1 MVVFKQYTD
10 DRGRQAD
17 AHTKQK
23 KCLCYTCSVMLLLKV
38 QNKRKSTEKY
48 IYFTTLLQYCIP
60 KLKGY
65 LNFLHTTTACA
76 HRPTKSIRDLHPGGW
91 DSSNVK
97 FKVQ

>member
-38 QNKRKSTEKY
+38 QNKRKSTGKKY
-48 IYFTTLLQYCIP
+48 IFHNTTSI
-60 KLKGY
+60 
-65 LNFLHTTTACA
+65 LHTKIERVSKLFTYN
-76 HRPTKSIRDLHPGGW
+76 
-91 DSSNVK
+91 DSMCT
-97 FKVQ
+97 